1 MSRVSRKEAE
11 QNRKEVIA
19 AAARLIPERGIDGVS
34 VPQLMAEAGLT
45 HGAFYGQFASKEA
58 LVVAACEAVFAD
70 RCRLYD
76 EFTAKYAD
84 DREEGRAAFIKRY
97 TRPDH
102 RDAWAEGC
110 PMASLSGEVARPERA
125 GPPIRI
131 AFAKGLSALLERLE
145 GLIAGKR
152 KKVSREEVLASISM
166 LVGAL
171 VLSRA
176 TEGEPISDEFLP
188 AARKVLLES

>member
-11 QNRKEVIA
+11 QNRKEVIQA
-19 AAARLIPERGIDGVS
+19 ASRLIPERGIDGVS

-76 EFTAKYAD
+76 AFAARYAD
-84 DREEGRAAFIKRY
+84 DREAGRAVFIKRY
-97 TRPDH
+97 TRPAH

-110 PMASLSGEVARPERA
+110 PMASLCGEVARPERA
-125 GPPIRI
+125 GPIRS
-131 AFAKGLSALLERLE
+131 AFARGLSALLERL
-145 GLIAGKR
+145 GGVIAGKR
-152 KKVSREEVLASISM
+152 KKVPREEVLATVSM

-176 TEGEPISDEFLP
+176 TEGEPISNEFLA